1 MGVAFQFD
9 FNSTLAAITY
19 LASKD
24 VPELTKY
31 KICKLLFLAD
41 KYHLVTYGRIITGDN
56 YCAVPHG
63 PIPSKTLNL
72 LNSVLSENL
81 SSTECESL
89 AQAVELDRRF
99 TNPRFHSQHVVNP
112 DELSESDILALEK
125 VITEF
130 GHMGFGELKAITH
143 EMYAYTQSWNARP
156 DGSKGVDMAFEDFFE
171 EDSDAVVGAQDI
183 MLEDDF
189 LRHSHPEYA

>member
-9 FNSTLAAITY
+9 FDSTLAAITF

-56 YCAVPHG
+56 YCAVPYG

-72 LNSVLSENL
+72 LNSVISESL
-81 SSTECESL
+81 WSPECESL
-89 AQAVELDRRF
+89 AHAVELDRRF
-99 TNPRFHSQHVVNP
+99 TNPRFHAKQVVNSE
-112 DELSESDILALEK
+112 ELSGSDVLALEK
-125 VITEF
+125 VIAEF

-143 EMYAYTQSWNARP
+143 EMYAYKTPWSVRP
-156 DGSKGVDMAFEDFFE
+156 DGSNGVDMAFEDFFE
-171 EDSDAVVGAQDI
+171 EDSDAVVGAQDA

-189 LRHSHPEYA
+189 LRHSHPEQ